1 MIEKLSLIMAFVI
14 ICVAALQDIR
24 AFRISNRLII
34 MGVVSGIVMQV
45 IRVINN
51 CSIEDYI
58 TGAGAGFLIM
68 LGLYLFKAVGAGD
81 VKLMCV
87 LGLLLGRGLLI
98 NLLIMS
104 GVSGI
109 VVGGVE
115 MCVGKAALVRRGS
128 CAGLHGFHVAVA
140 VMAGYVIVL
149 GNIVINM
156 YRG

>member
-14 ICVAALQDIR
+14 IFVAVLQDVR
-24 AFRISNRLII
+24 AFRISNKLII
-34 MGVVSGIVMQV
+34 MGAVSGIVMQV

-51 CSIEDYI
+51 CSIEEYI
-58 TGAGAGFLIM
+58 TGAGTGFLIM

-115 MCVGKAALVRRGS
+115 MCVGEAVLVRRGS
-128 CAGLHGFHVAVA
+128 FAGVHGFHVAVA